1 LTLIVEGLTI
11 DHGAIRAIN
20 NVSFKVPQGQ
30 LAAIIGAN
38 GAGKTT
44 LLRTLSGL
52 KDASSGSASWNGVS
66 ILGKRAEDLAR
77 SGIMHVSDGKSVIA
91 ELSVKDNLA
100 LTGLWQKDK
109 KAVLEATN
117 EVIELFPILG
127 QRMSQSAG
135 SLSGGERQM
144 LAIGRAL
151 IARPKLLLLDEP
163 SLGLAP
169 LIVEQIFQTIKSFVK
184 KMDLTVVLVE
194 KRETITATGYAVVA
208 VQNHR
213 NPAQQRLMAIRASK
227 LDAYRNLTE
236 QVYGQ
241 QLDASS
247 TVADMVVTN
256 DTFRA
261 KVEGVIYGA
270 RLVSITPVGD
280 ETYETT
286 LSLDRDVVQDLR
298 ILFMGQMAGRG
309 R

>member
-1 LTLIVEGLTI
+1 MSENRQIASAFSQQVVSESLKLLKLMPNQRLKDFESPSYKELNMKRMTSACFALSLSLGLT
-11 DHGAIRAIN
+11 
-20 NVSFKVPQGQ
+20 
-30 LAAIIGAN
+30 
-38 GAGKTT
+38 
-44 LLRTLSGL
+44 
-52 KDASSGSASWNGVS
+52 
-66 ILGKRAEDLAR
+66 
-77 SGIMHVSDGKSVIA
+77 
-91 ELSVKDNLA
+91 A
-100 LTGLWQKDK
+100 LTGCKSINLAMPSPSSSKD
-109 KAVLEATN
+109 AMA
-117 EVIELFPILG
+117 
-127 QRMSQSAG
+127 MSS
-135 SLSGGERQM
+135 
-144 LAIGRAL
+144 
-151 IARPKLLLLDEP
+151 P
-163 SLGLAP
+163 
-169 LIVEQIFQTIKSFVK
+169 
-184 KMDLTVVLVE
+184 LVE

-208 VQNHR
+208 VQNHK